1 MTDGNIRVPEIST
14 NHDGREVDCE
24 VITRNGVN
32 YYKQRTNAHGYHLD
46 VLTGTYL
53 PSIGE
58 SGVPIYM
65 DYVDA
70 CMRGFIAGAS
80 SFSSNGHSSYALAV
94 TGQPVHEAGA
104 ANISLTGVQL
114 SFVSTSAQDSAA
126 GTGVR
131 TLIMSYIEHSTL
143 AAKTEIIAMNGTTP
157 VLTVAI
163 NIRFVNSLTMLT
175 AGTGTAPAGTIT
187 ATDGGITYG
196 QIAVGHKVQASSYR
210 MVPAGK
216 VFVPH
221 EIIAS
226 SNSGTA
232 AAQAVFH
239 IVNWSASLPYWIPSN
254 AAGVQDGSII
264 ISLKAGRAVPAG
276 SIIGIEV
283 TLNKG
288 AEVTASIVG
297 HLENA

>member
-1 MTDGNIRVPEIST
+1 MTDASVRVPEISEL
-14 NHDGREVDCE
+14 HDGREVDCE
-24 VITRNGVN
+24 VITRNGIN
-32 YYKQRTNAHGYHLD
+32 YYKQRTNAHEHYLD
-46 VLTGTYL
+46 VLTGIYT
-53 PSIGE
+53 PVTGRG
-58 SGVPIYM
+58 GVPVSM
-65 DYVDA
+65 DYNDA
-70 CMRGFIAGAS
+70 CMRGIIPGAS
-80 SFSSNGHSSYALAV
+80 SFTSNGHSTYTLAV

-126 GTGVR
+126 GTGIR

-157 VLTVAI
+157 VLTVAT
-163 NIRFVNSLTMLT
+163 NIRFVNSLIMIT

-187 ATDGGITYG
+187 ATNGGITYA

-216 VFVPH
+216 VFIPH

-254 AAGVQDGSII
+254 ALGCQDASII
-264 ISLKAGRAVPAG
+264 IPLKAGRPIPAG
-276 SIIGIEV
+276 SVIGIEV
-283 TLNKG
+283 TTNKG
-288 AEVTASIVG
+288 AEITAAIIG